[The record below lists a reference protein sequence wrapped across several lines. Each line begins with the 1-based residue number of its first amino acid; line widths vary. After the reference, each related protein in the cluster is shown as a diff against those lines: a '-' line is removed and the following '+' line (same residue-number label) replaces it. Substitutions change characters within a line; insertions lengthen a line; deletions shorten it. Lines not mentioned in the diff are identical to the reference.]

1 MNNRKSFVMFL
12 LAGLFAVGA
21 ALFANE
27 WIVNKFE
34 GPEQVS
40 EGMESVVV
48 AAIDID
54 FGRRID
60 PAQLKILQMPRETIP
75 HGAFRSVEEVKGKV
89 ALQNI
94 YSGDILLTK
103 KVREHLGG
111 STLAAVISPGMRAVT
126 VRVNDVVGVAGF
138 LLPGNRVDVIATRK
152 DRASGGTVSKTLLRD
167 VKVLAVDQTASP
179 EKDKPTIVRAVTLE
193 LAPKD
198 GERLVKATTEGSVQ
212 LALRNPVE
220 EAVAEEEPEP
230 VVEAPKIAANLPNP
244 GPVGPDLGWITLIRG
259 TKIEKSDV
267 RP

>member
-1 MNNRKSFVMFL
+1 MGNRKNFVMFV
-12 LAGLFAVGA
+12 LAGVFAVGA

-34 GPEQVS
+34 GSAQVAD
-40 EGMESVVV
+40 GMESVV
-48 AAIDID
+48 AAAVDIE
-54 FGRRID
+54 FGRRVD

-75 HGAFRSVEEVKGKV
+75 HGAFRSVEDVKGKV
-89 ALQNI
+89 ALQTL
-94 YSGDILLTK
+94 YAGDILLNK
-103 KVREHLGG
+103 KVRDHLGG
-111 STLAAVISPGMRAVT
+111 STLAAVIAPGMRAVT

-152 DRASGGTVSKTLLRD
+152 DRASGTVSKTLLRD

-230 VVEAPKIAANLPNP
+230 EVEAPKIAANLPNP
-244 GPVGPDLGWITLIRG
+244 GPVEPELGWITLIRG